1 MAGATELNRNAVF
14 RLFFTWWVTAVPT
27 SLNMIVVYLQNLELR
42 TVKIEVKNGMYSPMA
57 YCIANTITQ
66 LPFMFGLAICAMIPA
81 FGIGGFFSHP
91 WFVVDLFA
99 VSVSA
104 VFELN
109 EELLGD
115 HCKVFCFGRLWK
127 VAAFAFDVALVE
139 HEASE
144 LRVEEKNE

>member
-1 MAGATELNRNAVF
+1 
-14 RLFFTWWVTAVPT
+14 
-27 SLNMIVVYLQNLELR
+27 MIFA
-42 TVKIEVKNGMYSPMA
+42 IEQLLH
-57 YCIANTITQ
+57 IA
-66 LPFMFGLAICAMIPA
+66 A